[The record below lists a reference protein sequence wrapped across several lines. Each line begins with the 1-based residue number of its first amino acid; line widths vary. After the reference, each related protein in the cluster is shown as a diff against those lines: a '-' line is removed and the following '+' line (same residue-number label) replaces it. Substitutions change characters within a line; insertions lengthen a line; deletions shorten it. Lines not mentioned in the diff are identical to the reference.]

1 MKSNNDSGYIS
12 PAYNGAIKRYCQTLD
27 LKNDPEL
34 IKTYTYWHNK
44 EHIWPEIPKGIRE
57 AGILNMEI
65 YLLGNRLFMIV
76 ETPVDFNC
84 DEAFGRLAKMEKQA
98 EWEAFVDKFQ
108 QSEAGAASSEKWQR
122 MEQIFQLP

>member
-1 MKSNNDSGYIS
+1 MKSNNDRGYIS
-12 PAYNGAIKRYCQTLD
+12 PAYNGAIKRY
-27 LKNDPEL
+27 
-34 IKTYTYWHNK
+34 
-44 EHIWPEIPKGIRE
+44 EIPKGIRE

-76 ETPVDFNC
+76 ETPVDFNW

>member
-1 MKSNNDSGYIS
+1 MNRTEDFGYIT
-12 PAYNGAIKRYCQTLD
+12 PVYTGAVKRYCQTLD

-34 IKTYTYWHNK
+34 IKTYIHWHSK

-57 AGILNMEI
+57 VGILNMEI

-76 ETPVDFNC
+76 ETPVDF
-84 DEAFGRLAKMEKQA
+84 DWDSAFGRLATLERQA

-108 QSEAGAASSEKWQR
+108 QSESGAASDEKWQR

>member
-1 MKSNNDSGYIS
+1 M
-12 PAYNGAIKRYCQTLD
+12 KRYCQTLD

-34 IKTYTYWHNK
+34 IKTYRHWHSK

-57 AGILNMEI
+57 VGILNMEI

-76 ETPVDFNC
+76 ETPADF
-84 DEAFGRLAKMEKQA
+84 DWDSAFGRLATLERQA

-108 QSEAGAASSEKWQR
+108 QSKAGAASDEKWQR